1 MREKIF
7 KSTKSFST
15 KIFERSGINK
25 PREELNL
32 ENDKIK
38 LI

>member
-7 KSTKSFST
+7 KSIKSFST